1 MFIRLLLASIAL
13 IIIGQTPLITPA
25 LTASARLANPL
36 QYSAYRLSQ
45 NLKKELDFVLNLRR
59 LRVENLELSEKVL
72 KLESILANHKE
83 LEEENRLLR
92 EQVGLPALPD
102 RQAGGRQGVDAQN
115 LVLAKIIGRSA
126 RGGEAVVTV
135 DKGSEAGLREGA
147 AVIFKNLLLGE
158 VFLVEPQRA
167 KVRLLTDSQF
177 VVAALDQDSPDRARG
192 LLNGQYGTTAVLQK
206 VLPTENLVVGD
217 TIITSGEDGKF
228 EKGLVLGVVKKVF
241 GQEAGVF
248 KGAELRLMVD
258 FDSLEKV
265 FVVL

>member
-1 MFIRLLLASIAL
+1 MFLRLVFLSLIL
-13 IIIGQTPLITPA
+13 IILGQTPLITPIRTVA
-25 LTASARLANPL
+25 ARLASPL

-45 NLKKELDFVLNLRR
+45 DLKKEFDFILNLRR
-59 LRVENLELSEKVL
+59 LRIENLEFSKRVL
-72 KLESILANHKE
+72 ELESALATHKE
-83 LEEENRLLR
+83 LEEENSLLR
-92 EQVGLPALPD
+92 DQLGIGERFGE
-102 RQAGGRQGVDAQN
+102 RN

-126 RGGEAVVTV
+126 RGGEAVVTI
-135 DKGSEAGLREGA
+135 DKGSDAGLHEGD

-177 VVAALDQDSPDRARG
+177 VAAALDQDSPDRARG
-192 LLNGQYGTTAVLQK
+192 LVSGQYGTTTVLQK
-206 VLPTENLVVGD
+206 VLPTEDLVVGD

-228 EKGLVLGVVKKVF
+228 EKGFVLGVVKKIF

-258 FDSLEKV
+258 CDSLEEV
-265 FVVL
+265 FVVR